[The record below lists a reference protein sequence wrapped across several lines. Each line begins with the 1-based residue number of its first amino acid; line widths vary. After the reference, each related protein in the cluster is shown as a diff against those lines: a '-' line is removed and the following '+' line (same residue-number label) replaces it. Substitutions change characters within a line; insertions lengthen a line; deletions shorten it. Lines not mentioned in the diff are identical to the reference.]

1 MSWTWSII
9 MLVLSFSKTVLSAV
23 APSGVY
29 IETSLAFVVFMLR
42 VSSFS
47 QNYASWPLLLLCL
60 CHLVGLVV
68 SFLIGYVL
76 PLKSPLRWLLDIDSI
91 NVVVFSLSF
100 SQCLLQ
106 VRELLL
112 LSRESI
118 AWTRG
123 ICLHPIFSRQLRLFH
138 PWTGTSYR
146 VNACWHLGALR
157 WRLLNFGHRFA
168 RIDLRMWI
176 RQVEAGI
183 ADYIIIIVVDSVLV
197 VLHRLI
203 VAELLIELVQS
214 SVHLSLM
221 WHRVTLCFRAHNAV
235 WTYIGV
241 VLNSWRWRS

>member
-1 MSWTWSII
+1 M
-9 MLVLSFSKTVLSAV
+9 
-23 APSGVY
+23 
-29 IETSLAFVVFMLR
+29 
-42 VSSFS
+42 
-47 QNYASWPLLLLCL
+47 
-60 CHLVGLVV
+60 GLVV

-76 PLKSPLRWLLDIDSI
+76 PLMSPLRWLLDIDSI

-112 LSRESI
+112 LSRDRI

-123 ICLHPIFSRQLRLFH
+123 ICLHPIFSRQLRLFN

-146 VNACWHLGALR
+146 VNAWHLGALR
-157 WRLLNFGHRFA
+157 WRLLNFGHRFT
-168 RIDLRMWI
+168 RVNLRMRI
-176 RQVEAGI
+176 RQVKARI
-183 ADYIIIIVVDSVLV
+183 ADYIRIVVDGVLV

-203 VAELLIELVQS
+203 VAELFIELVQS
-214 SVHLSLM
+214 SVHLSLV
-221 WHRVTLCFRAHNAV
+221 WHRVTLRFRAHNAV